1 MISRHPRWALV
12 IATGAGTISVFAF
25 VVLPAVLVSTIG
37 ACSAGANPPVG
48 NAAWLAT
55 AYGPPWGG
63 IQGNGVTATG
73 INLTGGQPMLEVAV
87 DPSLIPLRT
96 FVHVQPNPFDTP
108 GAFYAGDTGGAIVG
122 QHVDIYDW
130 RGRAEQDAWGARQV
144 TVTPAADPGAGN
156 ALEQVQAPALV
167 PLANQCASAGGYQNP
182 FAHAAAIVPERID
195 MGVDYT
201 ASGPID
207 ALGDGI
213 VTYSQ
218 AEGAGWGPYSC
229 SGGHGGAV
237 VYRLADGPDQ
247 GRFVYVTEG
256 IIPAVQ
262 VGQQISGGQPVATFT
277 GCIEIGWGTGTG
289 DQPMAAALGQACTGG
304 DAGCHSTW
312 CGLNMSQLIAATGGP
327 AGVLQPGELVGSGC

>member
-1 MISRHPRWALV
+1 MSSRARGWTLAIV
-12 IATGAGTISVFAF
+12 ATAAATSLFAF
-25 VVLPAVLVSTIG
+25 VLLPAVLVSTFDS
-37 ACSAGANPPVG
+37 CSSGTIPSSG
-48 NAAWLAT
+48 NGSWLAT

-63 IQGNGVTATG
+63 IQGDGVTATG
-73 INLTGGQPMLEVAV
+73 INLTAGPPMLEVAV
-87 DPSLIPLRT
+87 DPSVIPLRS
-96 FVHVQPNPFDTP
+96 FVHVQPNPFNTS
-108 GAFYAGDTGGAIVG
+108 GAFYAGDTGGAITG

-130 RGRAEQDAWGARQV
+130 RGRADQDAWGSRQV
-144 TVTPAADPGAGN
+144 TVTPAADSGAGN
-156 ALEQVQAPALV
+156 ALGQVQAPAL
-167 PLANQCASAGGYQNP
+167 LAPVNQCASAGGYQNP
-182 FAHAAAIVPERID
+182 FAHATAIVAERID

-237 VYRLADGPDQ
+237 VYRLADGADQ

-262 VGQQISGGQPVATFT
+262 VGQQVSAGEPVATFT
-277 GCIEIGWGTGTG
+277 GCIE
-289 DQPMAAALGQACTGG
+289 
-304 DAGCHSTW
+304 
-312 CGLNMSQLIAATGGP
+312 
-327 AGVLQPGELVGSGC
+327 